1 MGARECLRREISWWP
16 LVSFKFLVFFLNQ
29 VAQLVGS
36 QFLIQGSNP
45 GPESESFEPQPL
57 DSQGIPHNSCY
68 YFIFSIYSFIW
79 LLWVL
84 VAAYRISAA
93 SRGIF
98 ACSKDGPSPAV
109 VHGLSGGG
117 VQA

>member
-1 MGARECLRREISWWP
+1 MPAQGNK
-16 LVSFKFLVFFLNQ
+16 LVATSLFKVPCCFFFNQ
-29 VAQLVGS
+29 VARLVGS

-57 DSQGIPHNSCY
+57 DSQGIPHNSWYC
-68 YFIFSIYSFIW
+68 FIFNISSFIW

-84 VAAYRISAA
+84 VAAHRISAA

-98 ACSKDGPSPAV
+98 ARTSCGPWAQWGRCA
-109 VHGLSGGG
+109 GLTAPKHLRS
-117 VQA
+117 